1 MRLWGKRRR
10 RLCFFALF
18 AERRRRSFVTQV
30 LCRVKA
36 PIRSVGIGR
45 GVADAPVCR
54 LGSATGVPLATRAE
68 TIGLACA
75 CACLP
80 PRSATK
86 ARLVAALHASR
97 PLFCRDGALASSRS
111 RVRRPARS
119 RRTALVAVT
128 GIHRG
133 RRLRSDAP
141 GVRGRVTLRPNL
153 RVARPA
159 VRPGRLLVTWT
170 QDSLVTQASGDK
182 SADSHLLPLVGWR
195 AVGTAKIIEHFERD
209 ETNFFN
215 QTSLVSPFTTPSSS
229 SSASRPLCRRARRT
243 APPRHGTRARPSL
256 GRCARHPARAS
267 SR

>member
-1 MRLWGKRRR
+1 MGKKKAETVFLRAFCRATEAFVRDSGFVPSEGTNSLGRNRAGGGGRTRVSPRERDGRASGDSRGDDRSGVRVRVPPAPLRDESATRRGPTREPTAVLPRRGAREQPESCSQAGEVSKDRPGRCHGHAPRR
-10 RLCFFALF
+10 RL
-18 AERRRRSFVTQV
+18 RR
-30 LCRVKA
+30 
-36 PIRSVGIGR
+36 
-45 GVADAPVCR
+45 
-54 LGSATGVPLATRAE
+54 
-68 TIGLACA
+68 
-75 CACLP
+75 
-80 PRSATK
+80 
-86 ARLVAALHASR
+86 
-97 PLFCRDGALASSRS
+97 
-111 RVRRPARS
+111 
-119 RRTALVAVT
+119 
-128 GIHRG
+128 
-133 RRLRSDAP
+133 DAP
-141 GVRGRVTLRPNL
+141 GVRSRVTLRPNL